1 MCRGVPG
8 GAGEGLGMPWAR
20 IRLFPYHKKQALN
33 GQNEAG
39 VCRGVQGGAGE
50 GLGMLG
56 LEWGW
61 RGVGHALGS
70 N

>member
-1 MCRGVPG
+1 MCRGVLG
-8 GAGEGLGMPWAR
+8 DAGEGLGMPWAR
-20 IRLFPYHKKQALN
+20 IRLLQYHKKQALN

-50 GLGMLG
+50 GLGT
-56 LEWGW
+56 
-61 RGVGHALGS
+61 